1 MKHKGEIIMNILSPS
16 LLAADFTKLEK
27 EVNDIAAGGATY
39 LHIDVMDGMFVPSIS
54 FGMPLIKSLRKV
66 TDICFDVHLMI
77 EQPERY
83 IREFADCGADIIT
96 IHAESTKHLNRAVM
110 AVKELGLKVGV
121 ALNPAT
127 PISVLEHIIEE
138 LDMVLI
144 MTVNPG
150 FGGQKYIKNMTEKI
164 SALKTMIQERNLNVD
179 IEVDGGIKMD
189 NLDEVLN
196 AGANVIVAGSAVFG
210 EATKEN
216 ARAFVEKLAK

>member
-1 MKHKGEIIMNILSPS
+1 MYSCLFYNLY
-16 LLAADFTKLEK
+16 AAATTTTQGRSC
-27 EVNDIAAGGATY
+27 NSAAA
-39 LHIDVMDGMFVPSIS
+39 LFFESFLNNNVPFGSINQ
-54 FGMPLIKSLRKV
+54 L
-66 TDICFDVHLMI
+66 T
-77 EQPERY
+77 
-83 IREFADCGADIIT
+83 EFIHNVLNETHFYRDEDIIT

-127 PISVLEHIIEE
+127 PLNVLDHILEE

-150 FGGQKYIKNMTEKI
+150 FGGQKYIGNMTEKI
-164 SALKTMIQERNLNVD
+164 SALKTMIQERNLDVD

-189 NLDEVLN
+189 NVDEVLK

-210 EATKEN
+210 DATEEN
-216 ARAFVEKLAK
+216 ARAFVEKLSK